1 MKFAIAAL
9 VAASVSAAEWDGGFD
24 GHGHGGYRHGGS
36 LSDISDIHRRP
47 SRKDYAHKS
56 RDFTGLSGGARI
68 GGGSGVGYAQGFLG
82 FSGK

>member
-9 VAASVSAAEWDGGFD
+9 VAASVSAAEWGFS

-36 LSDISDIHRRP
+36 LSDIGDIHRRP
-47 SRKDYAHKS
+47 SRKSFAHGS
-56 RDFTGLSGGARI
+56 RDFTGLSGGARL